1 MSLDENSTP
10 DEKHGAQDRIGWVGW
25 AGLGGS
31 VFQVGISFENTM
43 YNTKILY
50 IFILMKTQ
58 IHTIISIVASGIE
71 NWICFH
77 MLMSTL
83 VRRCKFERWKFAK
96 NSCKMS

>member
-1 MSLDENSTP
+1 
-10 DEKHGAQDRIGWVGW
+10 
-25 AGLGGS
+25 
-31 VFQVGISFENTM
+31 
-43 YNTKILY
+43 
-50 IFILMKTQ
+50 MKTQ